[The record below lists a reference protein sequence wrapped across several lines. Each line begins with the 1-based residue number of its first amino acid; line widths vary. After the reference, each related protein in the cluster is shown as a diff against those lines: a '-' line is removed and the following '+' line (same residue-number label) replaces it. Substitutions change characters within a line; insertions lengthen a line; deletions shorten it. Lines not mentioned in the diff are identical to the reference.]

1 MSASIIPPLPRVL
14 SSVSLF
20 RSPSFL
26 LSFLSFPF
34 PLLSR
39 SLSLSLL
46 YSLIYPLASRASSR
60 FSATGGWLRFSL
72 SYNTSFSLSLFL
84 ANSLY
89 FYLFLSLSFFR
100 LFSFSHSFA
109 PLAPLS
115 LSFSLSFS
123 FVRALSPSFFLWFTL
138 DPPSCTRRTR
148 FLPVVPTG
156 HAARLFSSHLL
167 CKRTQSRPATPALHP
182 LSSPSST

>member
-89 FYLFLSLSFFR
+89 FFLSLSFV
-100 LFSFSHSFA
+100 SFPS
-109 PLAPLS
+109 LTLLLPLS
-115 LSFSLSFS
+115 PLSLSFS

-138 DPPSCTRRTR
+138 DPPSYTRATNA
-148 FLPVVPTG
+148 LSPHG
-156 HAARLFSSHLL
+156 AHGARRSVIF
-167 CKRTQSRPATPALHP
+167 KPFAL
-182 LSSPSST
+182 

>member
-60 FSATGGWLRFSL
+60 FSATGGWLRFTL

-89 FYLFLSLSFFR
+89 FYLFLSLSLFR

-115 LSFSLSFS
+115 HSLSLSLFLFRARTFSLFLSL
-123 FVRALSPSFFLWFTL
+123 VHPRPTLVHPTNALSPRGAHGA
-138 DPPSCTRRTR
+138 RRSVI
-148 FLPVVPTG
+148 FKP
-156 HAARLFSSHLL
+156 F
-167 CKRTQSRPATPALHP
+167 AL
-182 LSSPSST
+182 